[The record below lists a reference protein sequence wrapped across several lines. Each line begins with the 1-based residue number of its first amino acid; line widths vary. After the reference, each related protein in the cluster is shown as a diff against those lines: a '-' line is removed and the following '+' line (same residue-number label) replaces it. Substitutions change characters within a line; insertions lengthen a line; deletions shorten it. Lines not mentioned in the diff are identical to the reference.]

1 MKSITSR
8 QNALVTR
15 IRNARRERRT
25 TRKYLVLDGRRVIA
39 DAQQSGVTID
49 TVLVAA
55 AAFKS
60 DPTIKHLCAQFDS
73 NTTTLA
79 TCSERIMAAV
89 STLRSPSQV
98 VALGSHKPLAF
109 ENLISSKRNNFIVMP
124 LAVQDPGNLGA
135 IIRSAVAAGS
145 SGIIVDRSSADP
157 YNWKALRGSM
167 GCTFRLPIANTD
179 DTFETLRQARRHG
192 WVIVATSPH
201 TGTSIYDAT
210 LNGRVILLVGNEG
223 SGLES
228 KLRQEVDLTLS
239 IPMSGKIE
247 SLNVAVATAIIA
259 YEIKR
264 QRNRK

>member
-1 MKSITSR
+1 M
-8 QNALVTR
+8 
-15 IRNARRERRT
+15 
-25 TRKYLVLDGRRVIA
+25 
-39 DAQQSGVTID
+39 
-49 TVLVAA
+49 
-55 AAFKS
+55 
-60 DPTIKHLCAQFDS
+60 
-73 NTTTLA
+73 
-79 TCSERIMAAV
+79 
-89 STLRSPSQV
+89 
-98 VALGSHKPLAF
+98 
-109 ENLISSKRNNFIVMP
+109 
-124 LAVQDPGNLGA
+124 QDPGNLGA

-157 YNWKALRGSM
+157 YSWKALRGSM